1 MKKVLIRADDLG
13 FSKAVNLGIAETVR
27 NGLVRSVGIMTNMPE
42 AENGVN
48 MLKGCDVCYGQ
59 HTNICAGT
67 PLCDP
72 ALIPTLMG
80 ENGEFKTSA
89 EYRAAFK
96 EGKEVVDLD
105 EVILEIE
112 AQYERFVQLTGDKPH
127 YFEGHAVAS
136 ANFNKGL
143 EIVARRHNVDYLP
156 LAFEPIVFKNSTIR
170 IHLDSMPADY
180 DPYASLR
187 KLILDKDENIVDV
200 FVGHPGYLDA
210 YILKHSSLTV
220 NRALEV
226 DMLTDRAFMRWISE
240 QDVELVT
247 YDDL

>member
-42 AENGVN
+42 AENGVA

-59 HTNICAGT
+59 HTNICAGI

-72 ALIPTLMG
+72 AKIPSLIG
-80 ENGEFKTSA
+80 ENGEFKTSR
-89 EYRAAFK
+89 EFRAAFK

-112 AQYERFVQLTGDKPH
+112 AQYQRFLELTGEKPH

-143 EIVARRHNVDYLP
+143 EIVAKRHNVDYLM
-156 LAFEPIVFKNSTIR
+156 LSFEPFKFKNSLIR
-170 IHLDSMPADY
+170 VHVDSMAPAY
-180 DPYASLR
+180 DPYESLR
-187 KLILDKDENIVDV
+187 KLVLDTDEEIVNV
-200 FVGHPGYLDA
+200 FVAHPGYLDA
-210 YILKHSSLTV
+210 YILQHSSLTT

-226 DMLTDRAFMRWISE
+226 DMLTDPKMIAWVQS
-240 QDVELVT
+240 QPVELVT
-247 YDDL
+247 YDAL